1 MKRVNDLLTGF
12 RTILIAWFGVGLVA
26 ATDYLLL
33 FISNFFT
40 SLSGFGAGA
49 VKGAAMAAMLVTLKQ
64 IVTDV
69 IPKLRGEPRK

>member
-1 MKRVNDLLTGF
+1 MKRINDLLTGF
-12 RTILIAWFGVGLVA
+12 RTVLVAWFGVGLVA

-40 SLSGFGAGA
+40 SLSGFGHGA
-49 VKGAAMAAMLVTLKQ
+49 VKGAAVASTLVTLKQ

-69 IPKLRGEPRK
+69 IPKLRGKPRK